1 MKGLRLTQI
10 RSLGLDY
17 SFNRY
22 QLWECEIIPV
32 QTTRRNLWLPGRI
45 IHHFTGFREAS
56 EYLRGLMSRY
66 DEIDIKLDPT
76 NMEIDK

>member
-17 SFNRY
+17 GFNRY

-32 QTTRRNLWLPGRI
+32 QSSRPNFWMPGKI
-45 IHHFTGFREAS
+45 IHHFTGWIEAS
-56 EYLRGLMSRY
+56 EYFNALAPGY
-66 DEIDIKLDPT
+66 DEIDLKLDPT
-76 NMEIDK
+76 NGEFNK